1 MKLKQ
6 IPNSY
11 SSKTQ
16 CGADSK
22 KSKGK
27 YEKNMDN
34 NEGREKEQ
42 TQKKDSKESLV
53 VKQSLIVVLIQ
64 VILTTPKILVSLYK
78 VFEPRFTSGGQFNNL
93 FFVFYNCTDV
103 TSSINA
109 FVNFFV
115 YLTFNSKFRNYFSTK
130 MYIRQIK
137 K

>member
-1 MKLKQ
+1 MRSSMKLKQ

-64 VILTTPKILVSLYK
+64 ASDFNCLVLLALHHRGPASLGSDIIHKVRGETIRLKHSLTSEGRHT
-78 VFEPRFTSGGQFNNL
+78 
-93 FFVFYNCTDV
+93 
-103 TSSINA
+103 
-109 FVNFFV
+109 
-115 YLTFNSKFRNYFSTK
+115 
-130 MYIRQIK
+130 YIEMNE
-137 K
+137 